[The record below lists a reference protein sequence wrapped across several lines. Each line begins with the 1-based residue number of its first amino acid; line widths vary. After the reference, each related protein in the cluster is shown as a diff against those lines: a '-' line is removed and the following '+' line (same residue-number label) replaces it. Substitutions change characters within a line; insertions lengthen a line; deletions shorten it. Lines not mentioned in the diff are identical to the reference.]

1 MSDELEQRT
10 PSQRQAWPPDVVI
23 QAVELSIGSIKSI
36 IAGIDSAN
44 RAAAKALWLS
54 NSGGMAACILFAT
67 QITPHPW
74 ALVPLFIAMACFS
87 WGIYLG
93 VDMQVTPADRVTAYL
108 AKLLGIAM
116 PYLKSQSRPE
126 NLEILK
132 QLTDLIPDIDGEM
145 AVITENL
152 VQSKRMFLW
161 GTVLAL
167 IGVALTFTA
176 AELQALLSQ
185 LGSGGGS

>member
-1 MSDELEQRT
+1 MSDELEQQA
-10 PSQRQAWPPDVVI
+10 PSQNQTWSPEVVI
-23 QAVELSIGSIKSI
+23 QAIELSIGSIKSI

-93 VDMQVTPADRVTAYL
+93 VDMQVTPANRVTAYL
-108 AKLLGIAM
+108 VKLLGMAM
-116 PYLKSQSRPE
+116 PYLKSQSRPKGT
-126 NLEILK
+126 EIL
-132 QLTDLIPDIDGEM
+132 QQITDLIPDVDGEM
-145 AVITENL
+145 GAITENL

-167 IGVALTFTA
+167 IGVALTFA
-176 AELQALLSQ
+176 ATELQTLLSQ
-185 LGSGGGS
+185 LGSGGAP